1 MAKKK
6 ETKKVEPIPF
16 ELGKMTGESF
26 GGETFEIIKTTRGIV
41 YKTYGGYSIFVTP
54 NNVALYETLNDL
66 VVNKEEYSNLVGK
79 DKSDFELNLSAI
91 AYVLN
96 VPLIAFTDAAF
107 TFEMAQKVIEF
118 LTNKYE
124 EALNVPLQE
133 ETFEENQMFEDAVK
147 GLETIKESLKEEE
160 HLD

>member
-6 ETKKVEPIPF
+6 ENKVEPVPF
-16 ELGKMTGESF
+16 EFGKMTGDSF
-26 GGETFEIIKTTRGIV
+26 SGETFEIIKTTRGIV
-41 YKTYGGYSIFVTP
+41 YKTFGGYSIFVTP
-54 NNVALYETLNDL
+54 NNVALYQTLDDL
-66 VVNKEEYSNLVGK
+66 IVNKDEFSNLVGK
-79 DKSDFELNLSAI
+79 DKSDFELSLSAI

-96 VPLIAFTDAAF
+96 VPLITFTDAAF

-118 LTNKYE
+118 LNNKYE
-124 EALNVPLQE
+124 EALNAPLQE

-147 GLETIKESLKEEE
+147 GLETIKETLKEEE